1 MFVFSAC
8 LCAYVFLFSAHSG
21 VNLALTYVAHMLY
34 IPRTRI
40 HHTYTHTHT
49 GVHGRCPSC
58 GLCTPLFQHHMQPC
72 LSAYVFVFSAC
83 LCAYVFLFS
92 AHSGVNLALTYV
104 AHMLYIPRTRIH
116 HTYTHT
122 HTQGCMEGALAVAY
136 VHHCFNITCTHIYVH
151 GLWQSPDRT
160 DSNSHICIHAT

>member
-21 VNLALTYVAHMLY
+21 ANLALTYVAHMLY

-122 HTQGCMEGALAVAY
+122 HTG
-136 VHHCFNITCTHIYVH
+136 VHGRCPSCGLCTPLFQHHMYTHIRAWTVAE
-151 GLWQSPDRT
+151 P
-160 DSNSHICIHAT
+160 